1 MPAHSTRKLA
11 GQFMRYI
18 GVGGAAFIVDFA
30 CLWALTEHVGLHY
43 LLAATLG
50 FSAGLVT
57 NYLLCLIWVF
67 DYRRMSNRLHEFA
80 VFGTVGIAGLL
91 LNNLLLYVLTDYGG
105 LHYLISKLFAAAV
118 ILMFNF
124 SVRRWLLFSPP
135 SDNLPVTRL
144 KSS

>member
-1 MPAHSTRKLA
+1 MSAHSTHKLA
-11 GQFMRYI
+11 EQFMRYV
-18 GVGGAAFIVDFA
+18 GVGGAAFFVDFA
-30 CLWALTEHVGLHY
+30 CLWALTEHVSLHY

-67 DYRRMSNRLHEFA
+67 DYRRMSNRLHEFT
-80 VFGTVGIAGLL
+80 VFGSVGIAGLL

-105 LHYLISKLFAAAV
+105 FHYLISKLFAAAG
-118 ILMFNF
+118 ILVFNF
-124 SVRRWLLFSPP
+124 SLRRWLLFSPS
-135 SDNLPVTRL
+135 SDNLAVTKF